1 MYTKLPLIIAIL
13 FGVIA
18 FVGIGKYL
26 KDRNV
31 SPPMVNLLVATSN
44 RQRGEVLTRADIGI
58 RAFPQEAVRGM
69 TGVYRPGEESLIANT
84 TLTQDIGTGNVILV
98 AHLRR
103 ETDVRG
109 AEAAFTANLRP
120 GQRAISIPLDAEGM
134 VSNFVRPGDRVD
146 ILVNMDI
153 PEVIEEEIQI
163 PNAMPQVIRREV
175 SRPTTVFLFQN
186 VKVLA
191 VGDEFLQPN
200 VVTVETTRGR
210 GARTVTIAVTPEEAQ
225 TLSFAMRYGN
235 RTALANNGVTFTLL
249 LRRGDDLDTLDQ
261 TRLVTFED
269 FKQLGELGRLQL
281 ERNVRNSQERSSG
294 LDAILGQQQTNP

>member
-1 MYTKLPLIIAIL
+1 MRGI
-13 FGVIA
+13 FGPN
-18 FVGIGKYL
+18 
-26 KDRNV
+26 D
-31 SPPMVNLLVATSN
+31 VA
-44 RQRGEVLTRADIGI
+44 
-58 RAFPQEAVRGM
+58 
-69 TGVYRPGEESLIANT
+69 LIAGR
-84 TLTQDIGTGNVILV
+84 TLTQDIGSSNVILDG
-98 AHLRR
+98 HLRR

-109 AEAAFTANLRP
+109 AEAAFTALLRP
-120 GQRAISIPLDAEGM
+120 GQRAIAIPLDSEGM

-153 PEVIEEEIQI
+153 PEVVEDEIQI

-200 VVTVETTRGR
+200 VVAEETTRGR

-235 RTALANNGVTFTLL
+235 RTAMASDGVTFTLL

-261 TRLVTFED
+261 IRLVTFED